1 VTVVRRAIDVPATV
15 VEVEELWFDVRRW
28 PAWIDGFDEVVE
40 LREPWPRAGG
50 AVVWQSNPYG
60 RGRVTEQATALH
72 PGQGQSADVEDDR
85 LSGRQ
90 AVTFAAAG
98 GGTSVTLEFEYA
110 IKRARPGMFVVDLLF
125 IRRAVADSLRRTL
138 EGFAREL
145 GSDV

>member
-1 VTVVRRAIDVPATV
+1 VTVVRRAIEVPATV
-15 VEVEELWFDVRRW
+15 AEAEELWFDVRRW
-28 PAWIDGFDEVVE
+28 PAWIDGFGEVVE

-60 RGRVTEQATALH
+60 RGRVTEQAIALDSGH
-72 PGQGQSADVEDDR
+72 GQAAEVEDDR

-90 AVTFAAAG
+90 TVSFASVG
-98 GGTSVTLEFEYA
+98 SGTSVTLEFEYA

-145 GSDV
+145 GSEV